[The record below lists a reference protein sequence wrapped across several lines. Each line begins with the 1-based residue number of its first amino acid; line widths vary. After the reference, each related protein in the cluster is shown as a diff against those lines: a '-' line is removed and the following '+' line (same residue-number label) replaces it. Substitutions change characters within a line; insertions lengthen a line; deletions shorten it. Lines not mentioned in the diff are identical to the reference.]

1 MPLDDLLGCVETSSA
16 LTMPFILFILW
27 LVFEILLSARIAEQ
41 IGGGFLLL
49 WMLSSIAG
57 GLIVI
62 RMSGWKALQRIQ
74 AAMSRNELPARDMLN
89 GLLLM
94 LAGVL
99 LILPGPISDAAGLIL
114 LLPFVRAPALRAADA
129 AVRRTRPDLQE
140 PVTIEGEFVEV
151 RARHRINRDEF

>member
-1 MPLDDLLGCVETSSA
+1 
-16 LTMPFILFILW
+16 MPFILFILW

-49 WMLSSIAG
+49 WMLASVAG
-57 GLIVI
+57 GIIVI
-62 RMSGWKALQRIQ
+62 RLSGWQALQRMQ
-74 AAMSRNELPARDMLN
+74 AAMARNELPARDMLN

-99 LILPGPISDAAGLIL
+99 LILPGPITDTAGLLL

-129 AVRRTRPDLQE
+129 TVRRARPDLHE
-140 PVTIEGEFVEV
+140 PVTIEGEFVEL
-151 RARHRINRDEF
+151 RGRGRIDRDDS